1 MSTAATLVETD
12 AAVDTRCAKPG
23 KYLTFSLA
31 SEEYGVPVLK
41 VREIMKIMPITAVP
55 QVPPYV
61 KGVINLRGKV
71 ITVVDLRLKFGLEA
85 QEHTDQTAIVVV
97 EIAVGGGKVLTGI
110 IVDFVSD
117 VLNIVPDEIEQTPA
131 FGDRVVTDYLS
142 GMAKVKGCVKILLDL
157 DQALGWDARTRSG
170 EV

>member
-12 AAVDTRCAKPG
+12 AAVDAKRAKPG

-55 QVPPYV
+55 QVPAHV

-85 QEHTDQTAIVVV
+85 QEQTEQTAIVVV
-97 EIAVGGGKVLTGI
+97 EIAVDGGKVLTGI

-117 VLNIVPDEIEQTPA
+117 VLNIVPDEIEPTPA

-142 GMAKVKGCVKILLDL
+142 GMAKVKGRVKILLDL
-157 DQALGWDARTRSG
+157 DQALGWDARTRTG

>member
-1 MSTAATLVETD
+1 MSTAATLVSTD
-12 AAVDTRCAKPG
+12 AAADAKGAKPG

-55 QVPPYV
+55 QVPPHV

-97 EIAVGGGKVLTGI
+97 EIAVDGGKVLTGI

-157 DQALGWDARTRSG
+157 DQALGWDARTRTSAA
-170 EV
+170 